1 MCDYCGCRRQA
12 AIEELS
18 DEHERIL
25 DLGYE
30 LRRWAAR
37 GDHAAARA
45 VIADELAPIVRRHT
59 VKEEAGVFAELRR
72 AWEADDRLDA
82 LVDEHRSIEELLAT
96 AIRGGA
102 GWQAEVEAL
111 VATLAEHIV
120 SEETDLF
127 PYSLY
132 ELDPEQWE
140 AIDAVHAEQRAR
152 EPAPS
157 ACTAAPTDPRGRSR
171 AAG

>member
-18 DEHERIL
+18 GEHERIL

-37 GDHAAARA
+37 DDHAAARA
-45 VIADELAPIVRRHT
+45 VIEDELAPLLCHHT
-59 VKEEAGVFAELRR
+59 VKEEAGLFAELRR

-82 LVDEHRSIEELLAT
+82 LVDEHRSIDEMLAT
-96 AIRGGA
+96 AVRGGA
-102 GWQAEVEAL
+102 GWRSEVEVL
-111 VATLAEHIV
+111 VALLAEHIV

-132 ELDPEQWE
+132 ELDPDQWD
-140 AIDAVHAEQRAR
+140 AIDAVHTAHRRQIGPR
-152 EPAPS
+152 PA
-157 ACTAAPTDPRGRSR
+157 AAPGSALAP
-171 AAG
+171 